1 MMVQQMTEIC
11 SRK

>member
-1 MMVQQMTEIC
+1 MVQQMTEIC